1 MAWTTVY
8 ISGKSDFRQDVRRKL
23 QHSNLPH
30 MPGFMEARHGA
41 WFNDLY
47 WLDGT
52 VDLRKFKETV
62 SAKLIWKHRLHFF
75 TLPKYYVAL
84 MMHFNYKIWFLVLL
98 PIFISR

>member
-1 MAWTTVY
+1 
-8 ISGKSDFRQDVRRKL
+8 
-23 QHSNLPH
+23 

-75 TLPKYYVAL
+75 TSLED
-84 MMHFNYKIWFLVLL
+84 FLHSQEARRATE
-98 PIFISR
+98 FTSREREMIDEMRAAS